1 MLTRHSAALPLAF
14 VLLVAAC
21 TPGTQGE
28 PSATT
33 PPSAAPS
40 MSASAGAAVHQ
51 LDTSCTEDNRCSMD
65 AGTWI
70 TTSVTAEDDAFIPGL
85 ELTLPTAWSSRE
97 HWQSELEMDP
107 VEPSSL
113 GEVRMWIDMAPG
125 GADGKAD
132 VTRQFDA
139 AGMVDWITTNP
150 NLVVSA
156 PQSVPIAG
164 LPAMVVDF
172 TVSPTAT
179 DDDPMC
185 PTGCATMLGRP
196 GINCCIGYGQG
207 EFVREYIFD
216 VGPDAERHTMIIDLD
231 SPFSAEALE
240 QLDDLLRP
248 ILDSLVFPDEW
259 VIWCG
264 RTGPPHHD
272 CTG

>member
-1 MLTRHSAALPLAF
+1 MLTRHSAVVPLAL

-21 TPGTQGE
+21 SPGTQGT

-33 PPSAAPS
+33 PGSAAPS
-40 MSASAGAAVHQ
+40 TSASAGVAIHQ
-51 LDTSCTEDNRCSMD
+51 LDTSCSEDNRCSMQP
-65 AGTWI
+65 GTWM
-70 TTSVTAEDDAFIPGL
+70 TASVTARTEAFIPGL
-85 ELTLPTAWSSRE
+85 EFTLPTAWSSRE

-125 GADGKAD
+125 GADGTAD
-132 VTRQFDA
+132 PARQFDA
-139 AGMVDWITTNP
+139 AGMLDWIVTNT
-150 NLVVSA
+150 NLVVSV
-156 PQSVPIAG
+156 PQSVTVAG

-179 DDDPMC
+179 DDDPNC
-185 PTGCATMLGRP
+185 PTGCATTLGRP

-207 EFVREYIFD
+207 EFVRQYIFD
-216 VGPDAERHTMIIDLD
+216 VGPESERHTMIIDLD

-240 QLDDLLRP
+240 QLDDLLQP
-248 ILDSLVFPDEW
+248 ILDSFVFPDEW
-259 VIWCG
+259 LIWCG

-272 CTG
+272 CSG